1 MSPLQAQLDRIRRR
15 RWLVVVITLLAVVGS
30 VAFAYLGGTSYTG
43 RAALTVSSDRSPE
56 QDATLAQGYVEYFN
70 QDFAQDSLQERT
82 GLPETVSFAAVNSA
96 ASPIIYIEAT
106 AATAEEAAAAAQT
119 LAEAFRDD
127 INGSIQQQ
135 GEAPIADLRAQI
147 DDLNRQIAAANAADA
162 SLLSNQLTGLQER
175 ILQIQSETTN
185 NQLKDLSLNAGVTS
199 TPPNIVQNA
208 VLGLVGGLILGIVA
222 ALALA
227 LAEDRLVT
235 PQEVRER
242 LDLDTLAVVKRAG
255 GDRLREQQLK
265 SLANVVSLSDMSRP
279 AVVAVTSVR
288 SSALSAEVAEGLAL
302 YRAQQG
308 ERTLL
313 IRADLDGSRQRG
325 SHRGRHGLGDFLA
338 ARPGT
343 RLQPMV
349 VPNVL
354 GTMLV
359 LPAGSSQ
366 DDPYALFGPERFV
379 DAIQQAS
386 HLADLIVI
394 DAPPIIEAAE
404 AQVICSSADRTI
416 LVVEEGSTRASD
428 AVEAKER
435 LDRVHAAVLGVVIG
449 QAGRGRGSS
458 ADAEAGEPVAQT
470 RKQAGPAPAPRR
482 PHSGAGAPPASEVEV
497 RG

>member
-15 RWLVVVITLLAVVGS
+15 QRLVIVITLLAIIGA
-30 VAFAYLGGTSYTG
+30 VAFAAVSGTSYTG

-70 QDFAQDSLQERT
+70 QDFAQDALRERT
-82 GLPETVSFAAVNSA
+82 GVPSTVTFAAVNSA

-106 AATAEEAAAAAQT
+106 AATAEDAARYAET
-119 LAEAFRDD
+119 LAVAFRDD

-135 GEAPIADLRAQI
+135 AEAPIAELRAQI
-147 DDLNRQIAAANAADA
+147 DDLNRQIAGAPAGEG
-162 SLLSNQLTGLQER
+162 SLLSNQLGGLQER
-175 ILQIQSETTN
+175 ILQIQSETAN
-185 NQLKDLSLNAGVTS
+185 NKLKDLSLNAGVTS
-199 TPPNIVQNA
+199 SSANLVQNA
-208 VLGLVGGLILGIVA
+208 VLGLVGGLILGVVA

-235 PQEVRER
+235 SQEVRER
-242 LDLDTLAVVKRAG
+242 LDLDTLAIIKRAG
-255 GDRLREQQLK
+255 GDQLREQQLK

-279 AVVAVTSVR
+279 AVVAVTAVGD
-288 SSALSAEVAEGLAL
+288 SALSAEVAEGLAL

-313 IRADLDGSRQRG
+313 IRADLDKSRQPG
-325 SHRGRHGLGDFLA
+325 THRGRQGLGDFLA
-338 ARPGT
+338 SRPGT
-343 RLQPMV
+343 RLQPLV

-394 DAPPIIEAAE
+394 DAPPIVEAAE

-416 LVVEEGSTRASD
+416 LVLEEGATRASD

-435 LDRVHAAVLGVVIG
+435 LGRVHAAILGVVIG
-449 QAGRGRGSS
+449 QVGRHRETTD
-458 ADAEAGEPVAQT
+458 ADAGTHTPPP
-470 RKQAGPAPAPRR
+470 RKPSPGPAVT
-482 PHSGAGAPPASEVEV
+482 GAASATTEVEV